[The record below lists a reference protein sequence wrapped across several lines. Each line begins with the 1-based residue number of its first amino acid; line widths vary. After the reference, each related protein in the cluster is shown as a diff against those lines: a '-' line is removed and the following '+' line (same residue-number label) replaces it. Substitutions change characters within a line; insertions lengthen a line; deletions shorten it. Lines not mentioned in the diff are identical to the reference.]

1 MIQNI
6 FDTHFHLTPDDD
18 LSAMMTRASA
28 AGVTRA
34 TVAGAKPAGMAEMAE
49 RVDGHPGVY
58 LAAGVHPHDA
68 QDFTDNIEL
77 YRELAGRDQVRA
89 IGEIGLDYH
98 YDFSPRERQREVF
111 GVFLDL
117 ARELD
122 LPCIIHCRDAY
133 EDCLEML
140 SSHLGGKVPFVV
152 HCYTGTLEWAQE
164 VLKLGAS
171 ISFTGIMTFKTA
183 EEIRDVLAAMPHD
196 RVFLETDS
204 PYLSPMPLRG
214 RRNEPAHMPHIVE
227 RAADVL
233 GLGAQETADLTTANA
248 MQFYRIAANEPT
260 IG

>member
-18 LSAMMTRASA
+18 LAAMMSRAAA

-34 TVAGAKPAGMAEMAE
+34 TVAGAKPATMAAMAE
-49 RVDGHPGVY
+49 RVAGHAGVY
-58 LAAGVHPHDA
+58 LAAGVHPHNA
-68 QDFTDNIEL
+68 EDFADNIAL
-77 YRELAGRDQVRA
+77 FRELAGREQVRA

-111 GVFLDL
+111 GLFLDL

-140 SSHLGGKVPFVV
+140 KTHLGGEVPFVV
-152 HCYTGTLEWAQE
+152 HCYTGSLEWAQE

-183 EEIRDVLAAMPHD
+183 EEIREVLAAMPRD
-196 RVFLETDS
+196 RIFLETDS

-227 RAADVL
+227 RAAEVL
-233 GLGAQETADLTTANA
+233 GLGTQETADLTTANA
-248 MQFYRIAANEPT
+248 LRFYRIAEDEPT